1 MEPLFFFSQISHNRA
16 KKGTAMLI
24 LLALAASGAALRLA
38 WSALQTLRALPRSNA
53 DWIFY

>member
-24 LLALAASGAALRLA
+24 LLALAATVAAARLA
-38 WSALQTLRALPRSNA
+38 WGALQALRSLPRSNA

>member
-16 KKGTAMLI
+16 NKGTAMLI
-24 LLALAASGAALRLA
+24 LLAITAIGAAARLA
-38 WSALQTLRALPRSNA
+38 WCALRVLRGLPRSNA

>member
-1 MEPLFFFSQISHNRA
+1 MELLFFFSQISHNRA

-24 LLALAASGAALRLA
+24 LLALAAAGAALRLA
-38 WSALQTLRALPRSNA
+38 WGALRALRALPRSNA

>member
-16 KKGTAMLI
+16 KKGATMLI
-24 LLALAASGAALRLA
+24 LIALAASGAALRLA